1 MKIEVTMSKENI
13 AVVENAIRG
22 FGEIII
28 PDEPWDIDKQIDI
41 FNQALEP
48 ADEKPISKYASKRV
62 EAAPLGKR
70 KIVITI
76 DDEFVGDA
84 FKFTLKAMEI
94 FKPAI
99 KLFAGLKA
107 MLKGMAEDLTKESK
121 SFGEKWKNDSHFEV
135 GAWYSDNKA
144 IRGYTIKEIDDTT
157 KHVKYRHKMVCGS
170 KTVMAI
176 LEDAINGIDNG
187 IVKLDYVAIGSA
199 VTYEAA
205 KAILRETD
213 KKDFEEINKTKSS
226 ITLDNE

>member
-41 FNQALEP
+41 FNENLKP
-48 ADEKPISKYASKRV
+48 ADEKLISKFASKKV
-62 EAAPLGKR
+62 EATPNGR
-70 KIVITI
+70 KVIITV

-84 FKFTLKAMEI
+84 FKFVLKVMEI

-107 MLKGMAEDLTKESK
+107 MLKSMFDDVTKESK
-121 SFGEKWKNDSHFEV
+121 SFGDKWKNDSHFEV
-135 GAWYSDNKA
+135 GAWYSDNRTV
-144 IRGYTIKEIDDTT
+144 RGYTIKEIDDTT
-157 KHVKYRHKMVCGS
+157 KSEKFRHKMVCGG
-170 KTVMAI
+170 KAAMAI
-176 LEDAINGIDNG
+176 LEDAINGTNDCIVELHYTVIDN
-187 IVKLDYVAIGSA
+187 AA
-199 VTYEAA
+199 TYEAA
-205 KAILRETD
+205 KAILRNAD
-213 KKDFEEINKTKSS
+213 KKDFEEINKSKSS

>member
-13 AVVENAIRG
+13 EQIRNSIRG
-22 FGEIII
+22 FGEVII
-28 PDEPWDIDKQIDI
+28 PDEPWDIDRQINI
-41 FNQALEP
+41 FDQGLEP
-48 ADEKPISKYASKRV
+48 TDEKPISKYASKRV

-70 KIVITI
+70 KIVISI
-76 DDEFVGDA
+76 DDEFIGDA

-99 KLFAGLKA
+99 KLFTGLKA
-107 MLKGMAEDLTKESK
+107 MLKSMVEDLTKESK
-121 SFGEKWKNDSHFEV
+121 FFGEKWKNDSHFEV

-170 KTVMAI
+170 KTMMAI

>member
-13 AVVENAIRG
+13 EQIRNSIRG
-22 FGEIII
+22 FGEVII
-28 PDEPWDIDKQIDI
+28 PDEPWDIDRQINI
-41 FNQALEP
+41 FDQGLEP

-99 KLFAGLKA
+99 RLFAGLKA
-107 MLKGMAEDLTKESK
+107 MLKSMVDDLTKESK
-121 SFGEKWKNDSHFEV
+121 LFNEKWKDDSTFEV
-135 GAWYSDNKA
+135 GAYYSPNKQ
-144 IRGYTIKEIDDTT
+144 IRGYLIKEINETT
-157 KHVKYRHKMVCGS
+157 KTMKVRHKMVCGN

-187 IVKLDYVAIGSA
+187 IVKLDYVVIGNA
-199 VTYEAA
+199 ATYEAA
-205 KAILRETD
+205 KAILRNAD
-213 KKDFEEINKTKSS
+213 KKDFEEINNCKSS

>member
-1 MKIEVTMSKENI
+1 MKIEVTVSKENI
-13 AVVENAIRG
+13 EQIRNSIRV

-28 PDEPWDIDKQIDI
+28 PDEPWDIDRQINI
-41 FNQALEP
+41 FDQGLEP
-48 ADEKPISKYASKRV
+48 ADEKPISKFASKKV
-62 EAAPLGKR
+62 EAVPIGSR
-70 KIVITI
+70 KIIISVN
-76 DDEFVGDA
+76 DKFVGDA
-84 FKFTLKAMEI
+84 FKFVLKTMEI

-107 MLKGMAEDLTKESK
+107 MFKAMMDDLTKESK
-121 SFGEKWKNDSHFEV
+121 LFGEKWKNDSHFEI
-135 GAWYSDNKA
+135 GAWYSDNKMV
-144 IRGYTIKEIDDTT
+144 RGYTIKEIDDTT

-170 KTVMAI
+170 KTMMAI

-205 KAILRETD
+205 KTILRETD
-213 KKDFEEINKTKSS
+213 KKDFEEINKSKSS

>member
-13 AVVENAIRG
+13 EQIRNSIRG

-28 PDEPWDIDKQIDI
+28 PDEPWDIDRQINI
-41 FNQALEP
+41 FDQGLEP

-70 KIVITI
+70 KIIITI

-99 KLFAGLKA
+99 RLFAGLKA
-107 MLKGMAEDLTKESK
+107 MLKSMVDDLAKESK
-121 SFGEKWKNDSHFEV
+121 LFNEKWKDDSTFEV
-135 GAWYSDNKA
+135 GAYYSPNKQ
-144 IRGYTIKEIDDTT
+144 IRGYLIKEINETT
-157 KHVKYRHKMVCGS
+157 KIMKVRHKMVCGN

-176 LEDAINGIDNG
+176 IEDAINGIDNG
-187 IVKLDYVAIGSA
+187 IIKLDYVVIGNA
-199 VTYEAA
+199 ATYEAA
-205 KAILRETD
+205 KAILRNAD
-213 KKDFEEINKTKSS
+213 KKDFEEINGTKSN